1 MFGFRQ
7 GWYLPMSVS
16 DLDEF
21 TGKIRRL
28 TQYQQ
33 CILTWWACSASSF
46 RKTNVVFQSISHPVG
61 LPGVTSAW
69 AALKELL
76 TPTPGEWKTATL
88 RTPTHFKAE
97 LPAVFVD
104 HHGTEGG
111 VCSTMHPQNSPRHQC
126 PAGPCQDHGLIIDR
140 VGKHKLINKNISLL
154 ASDTTTKKQHT
165 SHLMNCNR
173 SQKNGHIQRPECN
186 GHRQL
191 QLQTPPLR
199 AEWMLIDWGCS
210 HCHVYMKELSNND

>member
-1 MFGFRQ
+1 M
-7 GWYLPMSVS
+7 
-16 DLDEF
+16 
-21 TGKIRRL
+21 
-28 TQYQQ
+28 
-33 CILTWWACSASSF
+33 
-46 RKTNVVFQSISHPVG
+46 FQSISHPVG

-76 TPTPGEWKTATL
+76 TPTPSKQDSRLAMWLYTPSPEGMETATL

-104 HHGTEGG
+104 HGTEGG

-165 SHLMNCNR
+165 SHL
-173 SQKNGHIQRPECN
+173 E
-186 GHRQL
+186 L
-191 QLQTPPLR
+191 QP
-199 AEWMLIDWGCS
+199 
-210 HCHVYMKELSNND
+210 